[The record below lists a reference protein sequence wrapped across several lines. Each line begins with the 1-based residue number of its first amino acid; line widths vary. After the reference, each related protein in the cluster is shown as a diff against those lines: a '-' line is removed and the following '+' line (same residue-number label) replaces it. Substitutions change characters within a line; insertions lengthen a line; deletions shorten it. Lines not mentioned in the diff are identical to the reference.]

1 MKLTSA
7 EKETI
12 ILTSEADE
20 TAIVYTCDHRLKKKL
35 NTLAVRF
42 PEQIRLTETLR
53 EGGVSYTVPKSC
65 IVIYPPQTDEQRAA
79 AREHAKITGFQPKN
93 TDR

>member
-1 MKLTSA
+1 MNLTPA
-7 EKETI
+7 ENETI
-12 ILTSEADE
+12 ILTSDAGE
-20 TAIVYTCDHRLKKKL
+20 TASIYTYDHRLKKKL

-42 PEQIRLTETLR
+42 PEQIRLTENLR
-53 EGGVSYTVPKSC
+53 EGGVSYTVPKNC

-79 AREHAKITGFQPKN
+79 ARERAKITGFQPKN